1 MPCDYLKY
9 PTNWKEISRAV
20 KERAGNRCEF
30 CQVENE
36 AIGARDKTEKWW
48 NEDDIHKMNS
58 DLGFL
63 LFGEF
68 PKMIK
73 IVLTVAHYPD
83 PDPANCNESNLW
95 CLCQK
100 CHNQLDAPMRA
111 KNAAVTRRKNRLTRT
126 GQMEIAL

>member
-1 MPCDYLKY
+1 MPCDYSLY
-9 PTNWKEISRAV
+9 PKDWKEISRSV

-30 CQVENE
+30 CQVENG
-36 AIGARDKTEKWW
+36 AIGARDKTGKWW
-48 NEDDIHKMNS
+48 NEDSIHRLNS
-58 DLGFL
+58 DNGYF

-83 PDPANCNESNLW
+83 PDPANCDETNLW
-95 CLCQK
+95 SLCQK

-111 KNAAVTRRKNRLTRT
+111 KNAAVTRRKKRLERT
-126 GQMEIAL
+126 GQMEMAL